1 MLMHVGGAGCTVFVP
16 HRVHSRIR
24 PMPPPIT
31 RIATL
36 LAAFTLANCAQNPV
50 TGNPN
55 LVLISESQEISIGK
69 REDTNVR
76 KQYSAYDDAQLQ
88 EYVNE
93 IGQRLAKVSHRP
105 GLEYRFLVM
114 DSPEVNA
121 FALPGGYVYI
131 TRGILAYLNSE
142 AELAGVLGHEIGH
155 VTARHSVQ
163 QLSAHTA
170 ANVGVTILQIFVPQ
184 AGGMVGSNVI
194 NVLGGALLSGYG
206 REHELEADRLGAEYL
221 ARTGYDPQAMVKVVG
236 VLKNQELFDAE
247 VAKAEGRQPRAY
259 HGLFASH
266 PDNDTRLQQVVGEA
280 ARFKQPTTHIG
291 QEEYLRRTDH
301 MIYADSPKQGVLR
314 NHHFYHAELGLA
326 VSFPAG
332 WQARNRPQNVVATS
346 PQGEAIVDLR
356 AAGAAKGTPE
366 EVLRRAL
373 KLSSS
378 EEVTPATVNGMQ
390 AAVASTT
397 VGGRPTRAACVFHD
411 KGAFLIAGQ
420 ARSATGFKEYENDIQ
435 ATIMSFREMTDED
448 RALSRPLK
456 LRVITARPGLTFAE
470 LARRSPLGRFAEGHL
485 RVINGMYPAGEPLAG
500 QPLKIVE

>member
-1 MLMHVGGAGCTVFVP
+1 M
-16 HRVHSRIR
+16 R
-24 PMPPPIT
+24 PTAFT
-31 RIATL
+31 RLATL
-36 LAAFTLANCAQNPV
+36 LAALALTNCAQNPV

-55 LVLISESQEISIGK
+55 LVLISESQEIAIGK
-69 REDTNVR
+69 REDGNVR
-76 KQYSAYDDAQLQ
+76 KQYSAYDDEQLQ
-88 EYVNE
+88 HYVSE
-93 IGQRLAKVSHRP
+93 LGQRLAKASHRP
-105 GLEYRFLVM
+105 GLDYRFLVV

-121 FALPGGYVYI
+121 FALPGGYIYI
-131 TRGILAYLNSE
+131 TRGIMAYLNSE

-170 ANVGVTILQIFVPQ
+170 ANVGVSILQIFVPQ
-184 AGGMVGSNVI
+184 AGSALGSNVI
-194 NVLGGALLSGYG
+194 NILGGALLSGYG

-280 ARFKQPTTHIG
+280 ARFKQATVHTG
-291 QEEYLRRTDH
+291 QEEFLRRTDH

-346 PQGEAIVDLR
+346 PQGEAIIDLR
-356 AAGAAKGTPE
+356 AGGPARGTPA

-378 EEVTPATVNGMQ
+378 EEVTPTTVNGMQ
-390 AAVASTT
+390 AAIANTT
-397 VGGRPTRAACVFHD
+397 VSGRPTRAACVFHG

-420 ARSATGFKEYENDIQ
+420 ARTAAGFKQYEKEID
-435 ATIMSFREMTDED
+435 ATLMSFREMTDEE
-448 RALSRPLK
+448 RAFARPLR
-456 LRVITARPGLTFAE
+456 LRVITASPGLTFAA
-470 LARRSPLGRFAEGHL
+470 LARRAPLGRFAEGHL
-485 RVINGMYPAGEPLAG
+485 RVINGMYPAGEPVAG
-500 QPLKIVE
+500 QPLKIIE